1 MGAARQMGPL
11 GLVRG
16 RCRQFAEEKAQLKP
30 TFTLSFMPTDTL
42 IQIGKRASL
51 WGILLILL
59 IALAVYIATLIVPS
73 KRKKK

>member
-1 MGAARQMGPL
+1 
-11 GLVRG
+11 
-16 RCRQFAEEKAQLKP
+16 
-30 TFTLSFMPTDTL
+30 MPTDTL